1 MKQFRA
7 RTLSVV
13 MISALFGGCA
23 TEPAPYLE
31 NRLGDAVRAARVQ
44 QTIDLDASKNTD
56 PVSGM
61 DGASAKTSIER
72 YYKSFDAPPPT
83 FTIIN
88 VGGSSGR

>member
-1 MKQFRA
+1 MMRIEVA
-7 RTLSVV
+7 MS
-13 MISALFGGCA
+13 SAALVTALLGGCA

-31 NRLGDAVRAARVQ
+31 SRLGEAVRAARVQ

-56 PVSGM
+56 PVAGM
-61 DGASAKTSIER
+61 DGTSAKTSIER

-88 VGGSSGR
+88 VGGSTAK

>member
-1 MKQFRA
+1 MRIEVA
-7 RTLSVV
+7 MS
-13 MISALFGGCA
+13 SAALVTALLGGCA

-31 NRLGDAVRAARVQ
+31 SRLGEAVRAARVQ

-56 PVSGM
+56 PVAGM
-61 DGASAKTSIER
+61 DGTSAKTSIER

-88 VGGSSGR
+88 VGGSTGR

>member
-1 MKQFRA
+1 MMRIEVA
-7 RTLSVV
+7 MS
-13 MISALFGGCA
+13 SAALVTALLGGCA

-31 NRLGDAVRAARVQ
+31 SRLGEAVRAARVQ

-56 PVSGM
+56 PVAGM
-61 DGASAKTSIER
+61 DGTSAKTSIER

-88 VGGSSGR
+88 VGGSTGR

>member
-1 MKQFRA
+1 MKRIRLRILCA
-7 RTLSVV
+7 AMVV
-13 MISALFGGCA
+13 ALLGGCA

-31 NRLGDAVRAARVQ
+31 SRLGEAVRAARVQ

-56 PVSGM
+56 PVAGI
-61 DGASAKTSIER
+61 DGTSAKTSIER

-88 VGGSSGR
+88 VGGSTAK